1 MSNEYKALIRYR
13 IEQANES
20 LDSAEILLKNEKYR
34 PSVNRSYYAMFYAIL
49 ALIIPTEH
57 KTSKHSGAISIFN
70 KEYVKTGIFDK
81 DFSRWLREA
90 FDMRQRADY
99 QELFVISRDRAN
111 DILNN
116 AKKFV
121 NGISRE
127 LEK

>member
-1 MSNEYKALIRYR
+1 MSNEYKALIQYR

-20 LDSAEILLKNEKYR
+20 LDSAEILFKNEKYR

-99 QELFVISRDRAN
+99 QELFIISRERAS